1 MWAKPKA
8 APSGATAII
17 IMVSPKPSIFI
28 PCIVNLKG
36 CSMTRDEAI
45 AIWEMPQEE
54 AVEIILRL
62 AEKAEKYDQQGP
74 PLGPTTPS
82 GMTPPYLK
90 PASGKKR
97 KSPGR
102 EKGHVGLSRPRPEVV
117 DHFKEHTLSQCPICQ
132 GPVKESIQTYK
143 RYIEDIPPIEK
154 PEVTE
159 HTVNGYWC
167 STCKKTVFPTV
178 TEALPNAQIGLRLVV
193 FTAWLHYLVGV
204 SVQNIVKILS
214 VVCRFR
220 ISAGGLTQAWKNLAF
235 LLEPY
240 YQNIAQQIAQSGVL
254 NADETGW
261 RLNGITHWL
270 WCFTTPK
277 LCYYLISKSRGSPVV
292 KEVLGILFKGIL
304 ICDFWGAY
312 NKLSA
317 LAKQRCFFHLF
328 TELVKVDKKNASQ
341 AWKAFRKKL
350 SRLLKDAIRLAD
362 RKPKLDPGRYA
373 RLKEKLYQRLDQFL
387 AAPHKDSDARRLIKR
402 LKRHRD
408 ELFTFLQY
416 NGVSPYN
423 NHAEQQMRKPVLTRK
438 VSQQNRSD
446 QGAKTQAILMSL
458 FRTAELQGQNPI
470 EIVLANAKRALISQ
484 SQAEETLKLAA

>member
-1 MWAKPKA
+1 
-8 APSGATAII
+8 
-17 IMVSPKPSIFI
+17 
-28 PCIVNLKG
+28 
-36 CSMTRDEAI
+36 MTRDEAA
-45 AIWEMPQEE
+45 AIWKLPEEE

-62 AEKAEKYDQQGP
+62 AEKAEKYDQQESP
-74 PLGPTTPS
+74 VGPTTPS

-90 PASGKKR
+90 PAANKKR
-97 KSPGR
+97 KPPGR
-102 EKGHVGLSRPRPEVV
+102 KKGHVGLSRLRPETV
-117 DHFKEHTLSQCPICQ
+117 DHFKEHKLSQCPVCQ
-132 GPVKESIQTYK
+132 EPVNQSIQTYK

-167 STCKKTVFPTV
+167 PRCKKIVFPPV
-178 TEALPNAQIGLRLVV
+178 TDALPNAQIGLRLVV
-193 FTAWLHYLVGV
+193 FSAWLHYLVGV
-204 SVQNIVKILS
+204 SIQNIVKILS
-214 VVCRFR
+214 VVCRFSV
-220 ISAGGLTQAWKNLAF
+220 SAGGLTQAWKNLAF

-240 YQNIAQQIAQSGVL
+240 YQNIAQGIAQSGVL

-292 KEVLGILFKGIL
+292 KEVLGVLFKGIL

-312 NKLSA
+312 NQLSA
-317 LAKQRCFFHLF
+317 LAKQRCFYHLF
-328 TELVKVDKKNASQ
+328 TELVKVDKKNVSP

-350 SRLLKDAIRLAD
+350 SRLLKDAIRLAE
-362 RKPKLDPGRYA
+362 RKPSHYA
-373 RLKEKLYQRLDQFL
+373 RLKGKLYKRLDQFL
-387 AAPHKDSDARRLIKR
+387 AAPYKDPDAQRLIKR
-402 LKRHRD
+402 LKRHRE
-408 ELFTFLQY
+408 ELFTFLEHE
-416 NGVSPYN
+416 GVSPYN

-446 QGAKTQAILMSL
+446 PGAKTQAILMSL

-470 EIVLANAKRALISQ
+470 EIVLANAKSALISQ
-484 SQAEETLKLAA
+484 SQTDETLKLAA